1 MAFRS
6 KEGSYIYIIRHMV
19 GDLVSM
25 LGWEWSGCL
34 PKLSA
39 VFQAGLQELGH
50 SSVEVLWW
58 PETLSDAWLSSE

>member
-1 MAFRS
+1 
-6 KEGSYIYIIRHMV
+6 MV